1 MRREWS
7 ACQKI
12 LWFPSDDGCN
22 FQNAY
27 HTHIVWWNSNARQA
41 DEKKLTGLSVYYSCV
56 VHNFAPTFEIDLFG
70 YVAYFIIQKIPVR
83 SDPAIS
89 TWMING
95 SVCLFIH
102 GQIIRKSCRRQFVSS
117 PSLPRPVTP
126 LSSYVINQLIKGD
139 QLSMSFAIAFSIFL
153 YKI

>member
-7 ACQKI
+7 ACRKI
-12 LWFPSDDGCN
+12 LWFPSDDECN

-27 HTHIVWWNSNARQA
+27 LCYGIPMHGKRI
-41 DEKKLTGLSVYYSCV
+41 KKLTGLSVHYSCV
-56 VHNFAPTFEIDLFG
+56 VHHFAPTFEIDLFG
-70 YVAYFIIQKIPVR
+70 CVAYYIIQKSPVR

-102 GQIIRKSCRRQFVSS
+102 GQIIRKSCRRQFSS
-117 PSLPRPVTP
+117 SLCLSRPVTP
-126 LSSYVINQLIKGD
+126 LSSYLINQLIKGD
-139 QLSMSFAIAFSIFL
+139 QLSMSVAITFSIFL